1 MKRLICVM
9 GLLAFLSFSL
19 SVFAEIPERALEGKP
34 VKVNMAKFKQYI
46 YDYDA
51 HPTKWVYRGDLPCII
66 DFYADWCAPCR
77 KQNPI
82 LEKIAKEYEGKV
94 IIYKVDTEAQR
105 ELAAFFGIR
114 SLPTLFF
121 VPMGEDPQAA
131 AGLMEAKEIR
141 TIIERLMKIKPPTPA
156 TKI

>member
-1 MKRLICVM
+1 MKRLIYIL
-9 GLLAFLSFSL
+9 GLFAFFPFSL
-19 SVFAEIPERALEGKP
+19 SVQAETPEKALKGKP
-34 VKVNMAKFKQYI
+34 VKVNTVDFKEYI
-46 YDYDA
+46 YNYEA

-131 AGLMEAKEIR
+131 AGLMLEPEFRK
-141 TIIERLMKIKPPTPA
+141 IIERLMDIKPPTAA